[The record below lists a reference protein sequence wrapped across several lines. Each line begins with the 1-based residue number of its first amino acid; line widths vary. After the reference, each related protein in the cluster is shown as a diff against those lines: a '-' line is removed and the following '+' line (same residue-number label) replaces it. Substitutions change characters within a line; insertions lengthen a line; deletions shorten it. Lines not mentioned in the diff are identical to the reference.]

1 MGVTLRKVLKVT
13 VSLAVETYL
22 TALANHALCQES
34 FVIMSAEASCDHT
47 TQSGQELYA
56 ASLGSRF
63 DAGAVSICLY

>member
-34 FVIMSAEASCDHT
+34 FVIMY
-47 TQSGQELYA
+47 G
-56 ASLGSRF
+56 
-63 DAGAVSICLY
+63 